1 MKLIVGL
8 GNPDKKYAKTRHNVG
23 YMIVDG
29 LAEQEKTKFYY
40 EQKFLGLVADYN
52 INGNKAIL
60 LKPVTYMNLSG
71 RSVIKVINYFKIPI
85 EDVLII
91 YDDADV
97 NLGSI
102 KLRLTGGSGGHKGM
116 EDIIN
121 NLHTKDIKRL
131 RVGIGKDENMIDF
144 VLSKFSKAERKIIE
158 PVFDTSKEV
167 ISEFVKGIDFHL
179 LMNEFNRS

>member
-23 YMIVDG
+23 YMIVDL
-29 LAEQEKTKFYY
+29 LAEKEKTKFYY

-52 INGNKAIL
+52 VNGNKAIL

-85 EDVLII
+85 DDVLII
-91 YDDADV
+91 YDDVDV
-97 NLGSI
+97 DLGSI

-121 NLHTKDIKRL
+121 SLQTKDIKRL

-144 VLSKFSKAERKIIE
+144 VLSKFTKAEKKIID
-158 PVFDTSKEV
+158 PVFQTAKEV
-167 ISEFVKGIDFHL
+167 SNEFLKGVDFHL
-179 LMNEFNRS
+179 LMNEFNRT